1 MREKDLI
8 DYHIVIQK
16 NIVDDALIAN
26 VLSDLDISKETESE
40 SDKIPTAPKVRTSKK
55 SRLLNA
61 SANPNLPK
69 KRKSIINSKD
79 NDESLHPDLQTI
91 IIPKFHPINPADEA
105 D

>member
-8 DYHIVIQK
+8 DYHTVIQK

-26 VLSDLDISKETESE
+26 VLSDLDISKEVEFE
-40 SDKIPTAPKVRTSKK
+40 SDKIPTALKVRTSKK

-61 SANPNLPK
+61 SANSNSPK

-79 NDESLHPDLQTI
+79 NDEPLHSDLQAI
-91 IIPKFHPINPADEA
+91 IISKFHSINSADEA